1 MVAEKMS
8 IPIVENIKTANRG
21 YELSCEVRNV
31 TVSFMNCL
39 RRILLANI
47 PTVVIRDVEILENT
61 TQMPHEMLKHRFEM
75 LPVNVSPSDVM
86 TIRDAKIELKLLP
99 EKTARTITTDDFV
112 AESGREHILMRDRD
126 LDTPLLF
133 LHVRPDETVH
143 IRGRLAVETMNV
155 SQVCTATTSWK
166 VNEELAKD
174 DKKKFV
180 EDGGDPRTFDNFYV
194 QKSFHRDEKGRPN
207 WFKLSVESVGV
218 LQAREILKMAIPI
231 LRKNLDEFMTEA
243 LENIQRGQDEFTI
256 SVDRIGHWKHS
267 LGCMFQETMYSDQ
280 NVGFVAYDIP
290 HPLRDTV
297 LLRFHTKK
305 TPESVLKTARDVIE
319 EYCSVVEKAV

>member
-1 MVAEKMS
+1 MAAEKMS
-8 IPIVENIKTANRG
+8 SPIVENIKTANRG

-31 TVSFMNCL
+31 PVSFMNTL

-47 PTVVIRDVEILENT
+47 PTVVIRDVKILENT

-86 TIRDAKIELKLLP
+86 TIRDAKIQLKLLP
-99 EKTARTITTDDFV
+99 EKKPRTITTDDFV
-112 AESGREHILMRDRD
+112 MESGREHVLMRDRD
-126 LDTPLLF
+126 LDTPLVF
-133 LHVRPDETVH
+133 LHVRPNETVH
-143 IRGRLAVETMNV
+143 IRGCLAVETMNV

-166 VNEELAKD
+166 VDEELAKT

-180 EDGGDPRTFDNFYV
+180 EEGGDPRTFDNFYV

-207 WFKLSVESVGV
+207 WFNLSVESVGV

-231 LRKNLDEFMTEA
+231 LRKNLDDFMTEA

-256 SVDRIGHWKHS
+256 TTERIGHWKHS
-267 LGCMFQETMYSDQ
+267 LGYLFQEAMYSDQ

-290 HPLRDTV
+290 HPLRDTM
-297 LLRFHTKK
+297 LLRFYTKK
-305 TPESVLKTARDVIE
+305 APESVLKTARDLIE